1 MNLPS
6 DDADFACLTLGRTND
21 DIDVS
26 SETRQ
31 HAEKALGGKSAQ
43 LARDDERDLRRSVAH
58 DVRGFSLRQFLILQD
73 LRDFFGENFL
83 GDHRLG
89 DRPRAALRFS
99 SGHGLL
105 GKVNE
110 RVQRT
115 LERFNLMTTRET
127 RKGEMRILC
136 GRATVFVADC
146 VQLLRGE
153 ENS

>member
-1 MNLPS
+1 MLNECKLTRQRTGGGDAPGWQGVVAALTEDFNCVNLPS

-26 SETRQ
+26 SEARQ
-31 HAEKALGGKSAQ
+31 HAEKTLGGKSAQ

-58 DVRGFSLRQFLILQD
+58 DVRGFSLRKFLIIQD
-73 LRDFFGENFL
+73 LRNFFGENFL

-105 GKVNE
+105 G
-110 RVQRT
+110 
-115 LERFNLMTTRET
+115 
-127 RKGEMRILC
+127 
-136 GRATVFVADC
+136 
-146 VQLLRGE
+146 
-153 ENS
+153 